1 MGSSPGL
8 TGRTSSFPNDGRK
21 KMTTLTRHW
30 TFSERVFLS
39 LYGGF
44 SLPFLYLVAAIF
56 IAGVLGSRLGARG
69 KEWLALPLVWPAHI
83 VEALYHPRI
92 EAVGDVLEA
101 AFVEFMVIVL
111 VNFLI
116 CGLGIFLLL
125 SILNQ
130 INGGEARLK
139 VQSST

>member
-1 MGSSPGL
+1 
-8 TGRTSSFPNDGRK
+8 
-21 KMTTLTRHW
+21 MTIRIRHL

-44 SLPFLYLVAAIF
+44 SFPFLYLVAAIF
-56 IAGVLGSRLGARG
+56 IAGVLGSRLGDQG
-69 KEWLALPLVWPAHI
+69 KEWLALPLVWPARI

-92 EAVGDVLEA
+92 EAVGDVFEA
-101 AFVEFMVIVL
+101 AFVEFIAIVL
-111 VNFLI
+111 VNFFT
-116 CGLGIFLLL
+116 CGLCMFLLL

-130 INGGEARLK
+130 INGRPDRLK

>member
-1 MGSSPGL
+1 
-8 TGRTSSFPNDGRK
+8 
-21 KMTTLTRHW
+21 MTIRTRHW

-56 IAGVLGSRLGARG
+56 IAGVLGSRLSDQG
-69 KEWLALPLVWPAHI
+69 KEWLALPLVWPARI
-83 VEALYHPRI
+83 VETLYHPRI
-92 EAVGDVLEA
+92 EAVGDVFEA
-101 AFVEFMVIVL
+101 AFVEFIAIVL
-111 VNFLI
+111 VNFFT
-116 CGLGIFLLL
+116 CGLCIFSLL

-130 INGGEARLK
+130 INGRPARLK

>member
-1 MGSSPGL
+1 
-8 TGRTSSFPNDGRK
+8 
-21 KMTTLTRHW
+21 MTIRTRHW

-56 IAGVLGSRLGARG
+56 IAGVLGSRLSAQS
-69 KEWLALPLVWPAHI
+69 KEWLALPLVWPASI

-92 EAVGDVLEA
+92 EAVGDVFDA
-101 AFVEFMVIVL
+101 AFVEFFTIVL
-111 VNFLI
+111 VNFFT
-116 CGLGIFLLL
+116 CGLCIFLLL

-130 INGGEARLK
+130 INSRPAQLK
-139 VQSST
+139 MRSST